1 MDIKI
6 GSTSIADIKLGS
18 NQINKVYVGSVQV
31 WEKQSAIP
39 NYFYV
44 EDVSGQAN
52 TIDIKKVGGASAPTI
67 TIEKSTDGVNWT
79 SMGNTSTTSLTATVP
94 ANGKLYLRATAD
106 TWATNNGEY
115 NRISMSGNFNVG
127 GSIMSLLYGSSY
139 TNQTTFPNA
148 SATNIFDTLFDASTT
163 LLDASALDLPATT
176 LLTNCYVGLFSGCV
190 NLTAVPTLP
199 ATTLAPGCY
208 ALMFYNCT
216 SLTAVPTLPVMSV
229 PDEAYSQMFSGC
241 TSLTIAPALPATTV
255 GMSAYNA
262 MFYGCT
268 GLTTAPATL
277 PATTLD
283 ADCYA
288 GMFWSCTALTTA
300 PEIMATSTTG
310 GAFNQMFSGCS
321 SLSAIT
327 IHVNDGVWD
336 GRMVANAWTYGVA
349 ASGTFTM
356 PAVMDGVIPT
366 NDARGI
372 PAGWSVVLT

>member
-1 MDIKI
+1 MN
-6 GSTSIADIKLGS
+6 IALGATNINDIKLGT
-18 NQINKVYVGSVQV
+18 NQISKVYVGSVQV
-31 WEKQSAIP
+31 WEKQTAAP
-39 NYFYV
+39 NWFYV

-52 TIDIKKVGGASAPTI
+52 TIDIKKVGGSSAPTI
-67 TIEKSTDGVNWT
+67 TIEKSTDGTTWT
-79 SMGNTSTTSLTATVP
+79 TLGTTSTTSITAIVP
-94 ANGKLYLRATAD
+94 ANGKLYLRAAAD

-115 NRISMSGNFNVG
+115 NRINMSGNCNVG

-176 LLTNCYVGLFSGCV
+176 LLTNCYCALFAGCS
-190 NLTAVPTLP
+190 NLTSIPVLP
-199 ATTLAPGCY
+199 ASTLAPGCY
-208 ALMFYNCT
+208 ASMFAHCT
-216 SLTAVPTLPVMSV
+216 SLTAAPTLPVMSV
-229 PDEAYSQMFSGC
+229 PDDAYSQMFNGC
-241 TSLTIAPALPATTV
+241 TSLTTAPALPATTV
-255 GMSAYNA
+255 GMSAYNG

-268 GLTTAPATL
+268 SLTTAPATL

-288 GMFWSCTALTTA
+288 GMFHTCTALTTA

-310 GAFNQMFSGCS
+310 GAFTYMFYGCS

-366 NDARGI
+366 NDVRGI